1 MSEIYLAGGCF
12 WGMEKYIALIQGVKE
27 TQVGYANG
35 AYENPTYEQVCREN
49 TGHAETVRVVYEPSI
64 VSLPFLL
71 ELYFEAIDPT
81 SLNRQGGDIGTQ
93 YRTGIYY
100 TDAADLPVIQRS
112 LSQLQA
118 RVKQPVAIEVK
129 PMEQFSLAEEYHQN
143 YLEKNPNG
151 YCHIGSAAF
160 QRAAKAGASAAPYV
174 APAQKELQKAL
185 TPEQLAV
192 TQNAATEPPFHNAY
206 WNTFEPGIYVDI
218 TTGQPLFASSDKFD
232 AGCGWPSFTRPI
244 AEDALEE
251 HTDTSHGMVRTEVK
265 SRFGH
270 AHLGHVFDDG
280 PEEGGLRYCMNSA
293 ALRFIPKS
301 EMEKSGYGA
310 YLKFVKEV

>member
-35 AYENPTYEQVCREN
+35 AYKNPTYEQVCREN